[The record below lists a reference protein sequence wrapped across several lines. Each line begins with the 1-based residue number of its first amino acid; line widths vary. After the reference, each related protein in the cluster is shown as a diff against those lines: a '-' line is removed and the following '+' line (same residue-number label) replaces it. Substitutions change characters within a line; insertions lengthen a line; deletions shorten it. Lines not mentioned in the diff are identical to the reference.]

1 MADRHRRAWQD
12 RGPRQESLGSSPWW
26 IRLPTIYTTTIE
38 HVRPTILEGPPHGNK
53 VWGHDPGD
61 IIQDG
66 WLGKT
71 AIDLDTLQECTPHE
85 RVYIEVWDES

>member
-1 MADRHRRAWQD
+1 M
-12 RGPRQESLGSSPWW
+12 
-26 IRLPTIYTTTIE
+26 YTTTIE
-38 HVRPTILEGPPHGNK
+38 HVRSTILEGPPHANK
-53 VWGHDPGD
+53 VWGYDPGD

-71 AIDLDTLQECTPHE
+71 TIDLDTLQKCTPHE